1 MPKIGAFTFVL
12 HSHLPYCRMAGLW
25 PHGEEWIHEA
35 AAESY
40 IPLLNALYDLRERGI
55 SAPLTISLTPVLA
68 EQLADADIQVHFEQ
82 YLNDKIE
89 SARRDL
95 PRFEMAGEA
104 SRRSLA
110 NFYLD
115 WYSRVLTSFAD
126 RFHRDL
132 VGAFR
137 TLQEEGRIEVVTSAA
152 THGYLPLL
160 SRDESISLQLKTAV
174 SSYRRQM
181 GRNPRAV
188 WLPECAYRPASRTAS
203 GVLRPGLEEFL
214 QRNGLSLFFSDTQAV
229 EGGELSGVAAG
240 HAIGPYGQVVQRY
253 GFPLQVSGPK
263 QPGSSY
269 QPYYVGQSQVAV
281 LARNRATGLQVW
293 SADWGYP
300 GEAAYREFHKKDGIS
315 GMQYWRVSGARVD
328 LGQKEVYEP
337 EKAQQRVQEHA
348 DHFAHLVE
356 NLLADFHRESGR
368 VGILAANYDT
378 ELFGHWWFEGMDWVR
393 EVLQRLA
400 NSSQVELTTSS
411 EFLTRHPPQERVNLP
426 ETSWGAGG
434 GHFTWDNADT
444 HWMWEPIHQAEEQMA
459 RLVARYRSPAADSR
473 AALNQTARELLLLQ
487 SSDWP
492 FLVSTGQAKEY
503 SIQRFRSHL
512 DRFGQLAHA
521 LEIGQTPTLL
531 AHEFWQLD
539 RLFEDIDYTWFEA

>member
-1 MPKIGAFTFVL
+1 
-12 HSHLPYCRMAGLW
+12 MAGRW

-68 EQLADADIQVHFEQ
+68 EQLSDADIQVHFEQ
-82 YLNDKIE
+82 YLDDKIE
-89 SARRDL
+89 AARRDL
-95 PRFEMAGEA
+95 PRLEAAGEA
-104 SRRSLA
+104 SRLSLA
-110 NFYLD
+110 KFYLD
-115 WYSRVLTSFAD
+115 WYRGVLASFVD
-126 RFHRDL
+126 RYHRDL

-137 TLQEEGRIEVVTSAA
+137 TLQDEGRIEVVTSAA

-181 GRNPRAV
+181 GRDPRGI
-188 WLPECAYRPASRTAS
+188 WLPECAYRPASRTPS

-214 QRNGLSLFFSDTQAV
+214 QRNGLNLFFSDTPAV
-229 EGGELSGVAAG
+229 EGGELGGLAVG
-240 HAIGPYGQVVQRY
+240 QAIGPYGQVVQRY
-253 GFPLQVSGPK
+253 GFPLRMSGPK
-263 QPGSSY
+263 QPASSY
-269 QPYYVGQSQVAV
+269 QPYYVAQSQVAV

-315 GMQYWRVSGARVD
+315 GLQYWRVSGARVD

-337 EKAQQRVQEHA
+337 EKAQHRVQEHA
-348 DHFAHLVE
+348 DHFSHLVE
-356 NLLADFHRESGR
+356 GLLADFHRESGR
-368 VGILAANYDT
+368 VGILTADYDT
-378 ELFGHWWFEGMDWVR
+378 ELFGHWWFEGVDWLR
-393 EVLQRLA
+393 EVLIRLA
-400 NSSQVELTTSS
+400 RSSQVELTTAG
-411 EFLTRHPPQERVNLP
+411 EFLTQHPPQERVNLP

-434 GHFTWDNADT
+434 GHFTWDNVDT
-444 HWMWEPIHQAEEQMA
+444 HWMWEPIHQAEERMA
-459 RLVARYRSPAADSR
+459 RLVSRYRSPSPECR
-473 AALNQTARELLLLQ
+473 PALNQMARELLLLE

-512 DRFGQLAHA
+512 DRFGQLAQA
-521 LEIGQTPTLL
+521 LETGQTPTEL

-539 RLFEDIDYTWFEA
+539 RLFEDIDYTWFGA